1 MSVGDKCCSNGM
13 HGCHNN
19 NNSSSNIPLATPAIT
34 TTTAAAIMTTHM
46 GHTKAFGAQFDVKR
60 ARTEGELGG
69 SSIQIAVLGLCRRHI
84 LFPPTCCY
92 YYCPPKKQ
100 TEMVAEKWATQL
112 VTGNQKAATETSSQ

>member
-60 ARTEGELGG
+60 ARTEGKTWGKLNTNSRAWPL
-69 SSIQIAVLGLCRRHI
+69 SSTYPFSTHLLLLLLA
-84 LFPPTCCY
+84 P
-92 YYCPPKKQ
+92 
-100 TEMVAEKWATQL
+100 
-112 VTGNQKAATETSSQ
+112 QKSRQRWLQKNGQRNL

>member
-92 YYCPPKKQ
+92 YYWPPKKADRDGCRK
-100 TEMVAEKWATQL
+100 MGNATCNRQPES
-112 VTGNQKAATETSSQ
+112 GNRNQ